1 MTFLKQFMKW
11 SYASLY
17 TILSECS
24 CKWLIFLFSTLHW
37 TSKLVDSSQT
47 RLQWR
52 ISLGLSF
59 VLESYNFTTLLKQT
73 ISYQRFLH
81 KFEMRSSKD
90 NALSI
95 CTPSIFFFFI
105 RLPNSCFTNFWTFLF
120 VPSIKEMT
128 LIFIQF
134 VIIVL
139 KPLNC

>member
-17 TILSECS
+17 TILSERS

-95 CTPSIFFFFI
+95 CTPSIFFFLLDSQIPASPIFE
-105 RLPNSCFTNFWTFLF
+105 LSCLY
-120 VPSIKEMT
+120 
-128 LIFIQF
+128 
-134 VIIVL
+134 
-139 KPLNC
+139 PLLRKWHLSSFNLL